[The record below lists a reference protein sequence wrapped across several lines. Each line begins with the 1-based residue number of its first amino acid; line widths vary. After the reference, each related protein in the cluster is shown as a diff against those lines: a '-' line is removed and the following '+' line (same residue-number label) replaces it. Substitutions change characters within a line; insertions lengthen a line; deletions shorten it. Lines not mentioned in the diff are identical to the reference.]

1 MYQADE
7 ILFNTVLTMHNIYG
21 ETIKKVEQGS
31 RFSVN
36 FQQRSLKI
44 DGKYVIQNG
53 KYEGEC
59 GIEQNGHPLEIITQ
73 LFVRYHHSLPSER
86 SVSKRK
92 NYFIALPEHKLSD
105 EDMLYGEKREVTQ
118 IKLELYV
125 LLAIMTGILKWDDF
139 AKDKWFWQSPEHKD
153 LIILKDWVEPKKEN

>member
-1 MYQADE
+1 MY
-7 ILFNTVLTMHNIYG
+7 NIYE

-44 DGKYVIQNG
+44 DEKYVIKNG

-59 GIEQNGHPLEIITQ
+59 EIEQDGYSLEIITQ
-73 LFVRYHHSLPSER
+73 LFVRYHHSVPSER

-92 NYFIALPEHKLSD
+92 NYFIALPEQKLSD
-105 EDMLYGEKREVTQ
+105 EDMLYGEAREVAQ

-125 LLAIMTGILKWDDF
+125 LLAIMTGTLKWDDF
-139 AKDKWFWQSPEHKD
+139 AKDKWFWQSPYHKD
-153 LIILKDWVEPKKEN
+153 LIMLKDWVEPKKEN

>member
-1 MYQADE
+1 
-7 ILFNTVLTMHNIYG
+7 MHNIYE

-44 DGKYVIQNG
+44 DGKYVIKNG

-59 GIEQNGHPLEIITQ
+59 DIEQDGYSLEIITQ
-73 LFVRYHHSLPSER
+73 LFVRYHHSVPSEI

-92 NYFIALPEHKLSD
+92 NYFIALPEQKLSD
-105 EDMLYGEKREVTQ
+105 EDMLYGEAREVAQ

-125 LLAIMTGILKWDDF
+125 LLAIMTGTLKWDDF
-139 AKDKWFWQSPEHKD
+139 AKDKWFWQSPYHKD
-153 LIILKDWVEPKKEN
+153 LIMLKDWVEPKKEN

>member
-1 MYQADE
+1 
-7 ILFNTVLTMHNIYG
+7 MHNIYE

-44 DGKYVIQNG
+44 DGKYVIKNG

-59 GIEQNGHPLEIITQ
+59 EIEQDGYSLEIITQ
-73 LFVRYHHSLPSER
+73 LFVRYHHSVPSER

-92 NYFIALPEHKLSD
+92 NYFIALPEQNYLMKICFMERHVKLP
-105 EDMLYGEKREVTQ
+105 
-118 IKLELYV
+118 KLNLNF
-125 LLAIMTGILKWDDF
+125 M
-139 AKDKWFWQSPEHKD
+139 SC
-153 LIILKDWVEPKKEN
+153 

>member
-1 MYQADE
+1 MY
-7 ILFNTVLTMHNIYG
+7 NIYE

-44 DGKYVIQNG
+44 DGKYVIKNG
-53 KYEGEC
+53 KHEGEC
-59 GIEQNGHPLEIITQ
+59 DIEQDGYSLEIITQ
-73 LFVRYHHSLPSER
+73 LFVRYHHSVPSER

-92 NYFIALPEHKLSD
+92 NYFIALPEQKLSD
-105 EDMLYGEKREVTQ
+105 EDMLYGEAREVAQ

-125 LLAIMTGILKWDDF
+125 LLAIMTGTLKWDDF
-139 AKDKWFWQSPEHKD
+139 AKDKWFWQSPYHKD
-153 LIILKDWVEPKKEN
+153 LIMLKDWVEPKKEN

>member
-1 MYQADE
+1 
-7 ILFNTVLTMHNIYG
+7 MHNIYE

-44 DGKYVIQNG
+44 DGKYVIKNG

-59 GIEQNGHPLEIITQ
+59 DIEQDGYSLEIITQ
-73 LFVRYHHSLPSER
+73 LFVRYHHSVPSER

-92 NYFIALPEHKLSD
+92 NYFIALPEQKLSD
-105 EDMLYGEKREVTQ
+105 EDMLYGEAREVAQ

-125 LLAIMTGILKWDDF
+125 LLAIMTGTLKCDDF
-139 AKDKWFWQSPEHKD
+139 AKDKWFWQSPYHKD
-153 LIILKDWVEPKKEN
+153 LIMLKDWVEPKKEN

>member
-1 MYQADE
+1 MY
-7 ILFNTVLTMHNIYG
+7 NIYE

-44 DGKYVIQNG
+44 DGKYVIKNG

-59 GIEQNGHPLEIITQ
+59 EIEQDGYSLEIITQ
-73 LFVRYHHSLPSER
+73 LFVRYHHSVPSER

-92 NYFIALPEHKLSD
+92 NYFIALPEQKLSD
-105 EDMLYGEKREVTQ
+105 EDMLYGEAREVAQ

-125 LLAIMTGILKWDDF
+125 LLAIMTGTLNWDDF
-139 AKDKWFWQSPEHKD
+139 AKDKWFWQSPYHKD
-153 LIILKDWVEPKKEN
+153 LIMLKDWVEPKKEN

>member
-1 MYQADE
+1 MY
-7 ILFNTVLTMHNIYG
+7 NIYE

-44 DGKYVIQNG
+44 DGKYVIKNG

-59 GIEQNGHPLEIITQ
+59 EIEQDGYSLEIITQ
-73 LFVRYHHSLPSER
+73 LFVRYHHSVPSER

-92 NYFIALPEHKLSD
+92 NYFIALPEQKLSD
-105 EDMLYGEKREVTQ
+105 EDMLYGEACEVAQ

-125 LLAIMTGILKWDDF
+125 LLAIMTGTLKWDDF
-139 AKDKWFWQSPEHKD
+139 AKDKWFWQSPYHKD
-153 LIILKDWVEPKKEN
+153 LIMLKDWVEPKKEN

>member
-1 MYQADE
+1 
-7 ILFNTVLTMHNIYG
+7 MHNIYE

-44 DGKYVIQNG
+44 DGKYVIKNG

-59 GIEQNGHPLEIITQ
+59 EIEQDGYSLEIITQ
-73 LFVRYHHSLPSER
+73 LFVRYHHSVPSER

-92 NYFIALPEHKLSD
+92 NYFIALPEQKLSD
-105 EDMLYGEKREVTQ
+105 EDMLYGEAREVAQ

-125 LLAIMTGILKWDDF
+125 LLAIITGTLKWDDF
-139 AKDKWFWQSPEHKD
+139 AKDKWFWQSPDHKD
-153 LIILKDWVEPKKEN
+153 LIMLKIGLNQKKEN